1 MSFLKEVRN
10 HILRCVSDA
19 QYDRE
24 KQHAR
29 RIAYAET
36 GDDFVTANKTGR
48 YINGKKA
55 YKRHYQEAIAKADA
69 RKKRRDSFISDL

>member
-1 MSFLKEVRN
+1 MSFLKAVRN

-36 GDDFVTANKTGR
+36 GDDFVTTNKTGR
-48 YINGKKA
+48 YIN
-55 YKRHYQEAIAKADA
+55 
-69 RKKRRDSFISDL
+69 